1 MKYQNGSMPL
11 FVEYFLRQRMAKL
24 GYTSNINTLSAWKA
38 ESFGVIDLEIAG
50 LKAEAA
56 KKASKKRGSR

>member
-1 MKYQNGSMPL
+1 
-11 FVEYFLRQRMAKL
+11 MAKL